1 MRDGNYHARAR
12 NGYMA
17 IRRGSLNQ

>member
-17 IRRGSLNQ
+17 VRRGSLNQ